1 MTTESSTAAST
12 HTGTGLSI
20 PMSAWVGIVILAFWI
35 AVALVGPIFAP
46 HGEGEL
52 LVNDSFA
59 PIGSVGMFGGD
70 YLGRDVLSRLL
81 FGARRTLGLA
91 GLVTV
96 CAFAIGVGLGF
107 LAAIAR
113 GFVDTL
119 LSRAND
125 ALMAF
130 PSLILALIVIAALG
144 SSVPVLI
151 GTVTLIE
158 ATRIFRV
165 ARSLAMDILVMD
177 FVDVARARGE
187 GAWWIMRREIMP
199 NAVAP
204 LAAEFGIRYTYAILF
219 ISALSFLG
227 LGIQPPDA
235 DWGVMVRENLQ
246 GLLFG
251 SAAPLIPA
259 AAIATVTIAINL
271 VVDGLLQHA
280 SRDVSVEQVA

>member
-1 MTTESSTAAST
+1 
-12 HTGTGLSI
+12 
-20 PMSAWVGIVILAFWI
+20 MSAWVGIVILAFWI